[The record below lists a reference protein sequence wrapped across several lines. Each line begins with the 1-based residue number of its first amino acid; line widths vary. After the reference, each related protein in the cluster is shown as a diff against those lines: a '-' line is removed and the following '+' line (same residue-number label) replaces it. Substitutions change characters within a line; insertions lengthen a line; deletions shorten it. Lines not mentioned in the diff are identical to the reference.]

1 VPASSKVVVRQA
13 RIIDVGAVERISDQN
28 AEKSGGFE
36 ADQVVPVTF
45 ALSVQESLILT
56 FAESFATKVRL
67 ALIGGG
73 DNVNPNAPNV
83 YTGGATVVQS
93 PSRGI
98 SSAANG
104 GGGR

>member
-1 VPASSKVVVRQA
+1 
-13 RIIDVGAVERISDQN
+13 
-28 AEKSGGFE
+28 
-36 ADQVVPVTF
+36 VPVTF

-73 DNVNPNAPNV
+73 DHVNPNAPNV

-93 PSRGI
+93 PSRGVT
-98 SSAANG
+98 STAPAPNG